1 MEDQFKK
8 LQTVNLV
15 FAVIF
20 AVTSVL
26 QIIREIMNL
35 LKYGEKLSTAPSSFY
50 VIFLGCLILD
60 GLLIYFAAVFYKRS
74 KVGIPS
80 DRDEKEVLQRRSRA
94 FRSMVFTTVM
104 MWAVSVPVRFF
115 ARGLM
120 DALIYSANS
129 R

>member
-35 LKYGEKLSTAPSSFY
+35 LKYGEMLSTAPSSFY